1 MTTSDGYIDCCAE
14 FRDCWRTDGGGKEEE
29 KGGKRIQERIYAQVE
44 KCTKVRLD
52 ISDRC
57 FDEKEQ
63 EISHFLLFKRYHL
76 WQMSVTDET
85 KSASIV
91 PTPVQIAYFCANM
104 GKKLKLATC

>member
-1 MTTSDGYIDCCAE
+1 MTTSDGYIDCYAE
-14 FRDCWRTDGGGKEEE
+14 FRDCWRRDEGGKEKE

-44 KCTKVRLD
+44 KSTKVRLD

-63 EISHFLLFKRYHL
+63 ETSHFLLFKRCHL

-85 KSASIV
+85 KV
-91 PTPVQIAYFCANM
+91 HQ
-104 GKKLKLATC
+104 